1 MVDFAKYIRIF
12 HADPDDDFVTKRTAA
27 IKEVEGVFKKK
38 NGTDD
43 LMKLANDL
51 AIAIQHPDQLDP
63 IVIDTVEKAI
73 KKQSVAFVKEGQ
85 EMQMRV
91 EADIKQ
97 IGKLLYQAGGHERM
111 LQVGRTV
118 AARSKHGRYLE
129 GAWNGIGEWRG

>member
-85 EMQMRV
+85 EMQILCCGLAALHQYIENNKPTGRN
-91 EADIKQ
+91 
-97 IGKLLYQAGGHERM
+97 KL
-111 LQVGRTV
+111 
-118 AARSKHGRYLE
+118 
-129 GAWNGIGEWRG
+129 